1 MSSGQAYAIPHPGR
15 GLQSPTESVSAN
27 VNGGGR
33 ESQPGA
39 VSLMVVGMQMSRQ
52 VHVFEQLVSSWW
64 HCLEMRF
71 RRWHCWRL

>member
-1 MSSGQAYAIPHPGR
+1 MLYPTRGEGYTVPTQAISGH
-15 GLQSPTESVSAN
+15 VH
-27 VNGGGR
+27 GGVE

-71 RRWHCWRL
+71 RGWHCWRL